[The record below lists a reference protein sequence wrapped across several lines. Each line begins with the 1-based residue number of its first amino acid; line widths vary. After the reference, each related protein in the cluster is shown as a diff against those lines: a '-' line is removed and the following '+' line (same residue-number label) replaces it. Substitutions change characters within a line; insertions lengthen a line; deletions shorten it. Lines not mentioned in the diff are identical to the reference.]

1 MNGGS
6 VYKVESSN
14 FMTMTQ
20 YIFIYKSST
29 DGEAILNKF

>member
-1 MNGGS
+1 MNGGN

-20 YIFIYKSST
+20 YIFKSST
-29 DGEAILNKF
+29 DGEATLKKF